1 MKKIAIIGSGFAGLS
16 AASYLAKEGYDV
28 HIFEKNN
35 DLGGRARSLKTENGY
50 SFDMGPSWYWMPE
63 VFENYF
69 KDFNYNIS
77 SLYTLK
83 KLNPAFEI
91 IFNNQQKIK
100 IPESFDALIALFE
113 SIEMGSSIQL
123 QRFLNNAEKKYN
135 IAFKHLI
142 FKPGLSWLEFA
153 NKSIILNGLKLD
165 VFTSF
170 SKYVKRYFKHPFLI
184 ALMEFPILFLGA
196 MPQETPALYSL
207 MNYAGLKLGTFYPM
221 GGFNKVIESMVLV
234 NKNLGVKIHNNSSI
248 QKINILKNT
257 VNTITLNNSEIVVDG
272 VIASADYHHIENNLL
287 DKEYRNYS
295 SKYWET
301 RVFAPSC
308 LIFYLGINK
317 KINNIEHH
325 TLFFENSLYEHGLE
339 IYKTKQWPQKPL
351 FYVCCTSKSDPNV
364 APIGH
369 ENIFMLMPIAV
380 GLADSTD
387 IREFY
392 FNEMIQRLEAH
403 LKTSIKNNID
413 YKKSYCVK
421 DFMLDYNAF
430 KGNGYGL
437 ANTLNQTAVLKPSMQ
452 NKKVKNMFYAGQ
464 LTVPGPGV
472 PPSIISGKIAA
483 NLLIKYFK
491 K

>member
-1 MKKIAIIGSGFAGLS
+1 MKKIGIIGSGFAGLS
-16 AASYLAKEGYDV
+16 AASYLAKEGYEV

-35 DLGGRARSLKTENGY
+35 ELGGRARLLTTNNGY

-69 KDFNYNIS
+69 KDFNYDIS
-77 SLYTLK
+77 SLYILK
-83 KLNPAFEI
+83 KLNPAFEM
-91 IFNNQQKIK
+91 IFSNQQKIK
-100 IPESFDALIALFE
+100 IPESFEELIILFE
-113 SIEMGSSIQL
+113 SVEVGSGIQL
-123 QRFLNNAEKKYN
+123 QRFLNNAEKKYI
-135 IAFKHLI
+135 IAFQHLLN
-142 FKPGLSWLEFA
+142 KPGLSWLEFA
-153 NKSIILNGLKLD
+153 EKSIILNSFKLTI
-165 VFTSF
+165 FTSF
-170 SKYVKRYFKHPFLI
+170 SNYVKRYFKHPFLI

-196 MPQETPALYSL
+196 MPQQTPALYSL
-207 MNYAGLKLGTFYPM
+207 MNYAGLKLGTFYPI

-234 NKNLGVKIHNNSSI
+234 NKNLGVQIHTNAAV
-248 QKINILKNT
+248 QKINILKNKI
-257 VNTITLNNSEIVVDG
+257 NTITINNKEIHVDG
-272 VIASADYHHIENNLL
+272 VIASADYHHIEHNLL
-287 DKEYRNYS
+287 DKQYRNYS
-295 SKYWET
+295 TKYWEN

-317 KINNIEHH
+317 KINNINHH
-325 TLFFENSLYEHGLE
+325 TLFFENSLYAHGLE
-339 IYKTKQWPQKPL
+339 IYKTKKWPQKPL
-351 FYVCCTSKSDPNV
+351 FYVCCTSKTDPSV

-380 GLADSTD
+380 WLEDTTD

-392 FNEMIQRLEAH
+392 FNEMINRLENH
-403 LKTSIKNNID
+403 IQEPIRNNID
-413 YKKSYCVK
+413 YNKSFCIK

-452 NKKVKNMFYAGQ
+452 NKKIKNMFYAGQ

-472 PPSIISGKIAA
+472 PPAIISGKIAA
-483 NLLIKYFK
+483 GLLNKYFK